1 MADPIRILVVD
12 DALEHAEM
20 VVQFLR
26 MSDSLRDA
34 TMKTAGSYDEA
45 LRALRADGFDVA
57 FFDYWLGSQNGLSL
71 LRDVRQQ
78 GIDTPVIVLTG
89 HGAEEVA
96 VEAMKAGAADYLSKT
111 NISVESLEHAIRHA
125 LALSAEERHRRQ
137 AETALRASEERF
149 RALVENSSDAL
160 FLIDGEGRVT
170 YVAASSQR
178 HLGWKPDEM
187 LGQSVFDFLHP
198 DDREVAGIRMSEAL
212 QRPGEI
218 VSAELRFR
226 HADGAWRIMEAVGV
240 NRLNDPPVGAI
251 ILNARDITER
261 RKLEE
266 QLRQAQKMEAV
277 GQLAGGVAH
286 DFNNLLT
293 AILGYCNL
301 MIDDVPKEDPLR
313 QDLEEIKS
321 AGERAAGLTRQ
332 LLAFSRRQMLQPQ
345 VVDINA
351 LVRQLEKLLRRLIS
365 EDVELVTAL
374 APNLPAVKV
383 DPASIEQ
390 VLVNL
395 AVNARD
401 AMPRG
406 GRLTIETATVELD
419 STYTVTHPSV
429 EPGRYVMIA
438 VSDTGE
444 GMDAATRERVF
455 EPFFTTKEQG
465 RGSGLGLA
473 TVYGI
478 VKQSGGSIWVYSEP
492 GQGTSFKVYL
502 PPTDSSVP
510 ARTAGTGIDVA
521 RKGWETVL
529 LVEDEDAVRALAREV
544 LRRHGYVVIEA
555 RHGLDALRL
564 AERHPDTIHLMVTD
578 IVMPHMSGRELA
590 DRLAEVRP
598 KMKVLF
604 MSGYTDHAAMHRH
617 LTPGSA
623 FLQKPFTPETFA
635 RKVRSMLD
643 EQPDGAPTR
652 RH

>member
-1 MADPIRILVVD
+1 MSEPIRILVVD
-12 DALEHAEM
+12 DALDYAQM
-20 VVQFLR
+20 VVEFLR
-26 MSDSLRDA
+26 MSDALRDA
-34 TMKTAGSYDEA
+34 RLKTAGSYDEA
-45 LRALRADGFDVA
+45 LRALHAERFDVA
-57 FFDYWLGSQNGLSL
+57 FFDYWLGARDGLSL
-71 LRDVRQQ
+71 LRDARQQ
-78 GIDTPVIVLTG
+78 GIETQVIVLTG
-89 HGAEEVA
+89 RGAEEVA

-111 NISVESLEHAIRHA
+111 NISVESLERTVRHA
-125 LALSAEERHRRQ
+125 LALGAQERQRHQ
-137 AETALRASEERF
+137 AEAALRASEERF

-160 FLIDGEGRVT
+160 FLIDAEGRVT

-198 DDREVAGIRMSEAL
+198 DDRELAGIRMNEAL
-212 QRPGEI
+212 QRPGET
-218 VSAELRFR
+218 VAAEVRFK
-226 HADGAWRIMEAVGV
+226 HADTTWRIMEAVGV
-240 NRLNDPPVGAI
+240 NRLKDPSVGAI
-251 ILNARDITER
+251 IVNARDITER

-301 MIDDVPKEDPLR
+301 MIDDIPKEDPLR

-321 AGERAAGLTRQ
+321 AGERAAALTRQ

-345 VVDINA
+345 VVDLNA

-374 APNLPAVKV
+374 APSLPAVKV

-401 AMPRG
+401 AMPDG
-406 GRLTIETATVELD
+406 GRLTIETSTVELD
-419 STYTVTHPSV
+419 SSYVGTHPSV
-429 EPGRYVMIA
+429 VPGRYVMLT
-438 VSDTGE
+438 VSDTGQ
-444 GMDAATRERVF
+444 GMDAATRARIF
-455 EPFFTTKEQG
+455 EPFFTTKDQG
-465 RGSGLGLA
+465 KGSGLGLA

-478 VKQSGGSIWVYSEP
+478 IQQSGGSIWVYSEP

-502 PPTDSSVP
+502 PTTESTASTRASDRGGDS
-510 ARTAGTGIDVA
+510 AK
-521 RKGWETVL
+521 KGWETVL

-544 LRRHGYVVIEA
+544 LRRHGYVVLEA

-578 IVMPHMSGRELA
+578 IVMPHMSGRDLA

-617 LTPGSA
+617 LTPGAA

-643 EQPDGAPTR
+643 EQPDGVTTR